1 MCNVLDC
8 DELWWLQLR
17 YTDLYSSDF
26 WCCCQSCFR
35 AMFVLGF
42 WTVSKL
48 SSASAKG
55 VSWLL
60 VYTDWRRA
68 SVCVHS
74 RFSLSVFMD
83 KGVTRL
89 SSCLL
94 GDFHVT
100 SFQHFAG
107 VENYHIKSVFK
118 VGTFWHLLMR
128 ICLKLHLQIFMVKL
142 AKQSLQAPKL
152 RYSSQILTLL

>member
-17 YTDLYSSDF
+17 FTDLYSGDF

-42 WTVSKL
+42 WMVSKL

-60 VYTDWRRA
+60 VYTDWRRT

-83 KGVTRL
+83 NGVTRL
-89 SSCLL
+89 FFCLL
-94 GDFHVT
+94 GDFHIT
-100 SFQHFAG
+100 SSFQHFAG
-107 VENYHIKSVFK
+107 VENYHIKPVFK
-118 VGTFWHLLMR
+118 VGTFWHLLMHMSEAPFAD
-128 ICLKLHLQIFMVKL
+128 LMVKL

-152 RYSSQILTLL
+152 RYISQIIT

>member
-17 YTDLYSSDF
+17 FTDLYSGDF

-42 WTVSKL
+42 WMVSKL

-60 VYTDWRRA
+60 VYTDWRRT

-83 KGVTRL
+83 NQTFFLPTRWFPYNFFFPTFCWCGEL
-89 SSCLL
+89 SYQTCVQGWHILA
-94 GDFHVT
+94 
-100 SFQHFAG
+100 FA
-107 VENYHIKSVFK
+107 HA
-118 VGTFWHLLMR
+118 HLSEAPFADL
-128 ICLKLHLQIFMVKL
+128 MVKL

-152 RYSSQILTLL
+152 RYISQIIM